1 MPRAGQ
7 MMTEAAKPR
16 KTNSGAALRYHA
28 AFFCRCILKM
38 PLHPEYEAMLR
49 QVAAAN
55 APRLVDLP
63 VAAGREMFRAM
74 QPQAPDVAVGG
85 VVDAD
90 ADGVPVRVYRPS
102 GEPLARKSPFPVVMM
117 FHGGGWVLGDL
128 HTADSQSREVC
139 NGAGVVVV
147 SVDYRLAPEHRC
159 PAAAEDC
166 YQATVWAARHAAEFD
181 GDASR
186 LAVVGDS
193 AGGNLAAVVAQLARE
208 RGGPRI
214 VFQLLVYPVTDGRM
228 ATASFRE
235 NAEGYLLTAESMRW
249 FWNHY
254 APSEAE
260 RLDPRASPLLAADLS
275 NLPPALVLT
284 AQYDPLRDEG
294 EAYADALI
302 AAGTP
307 AEKVCYEGLIHGF
320 FGQTRSIAAARPP
333 MARACAALREALFT
347 DATEAKG
354 ASA

>member
-1 MPRAGQ
+1 MNGARAYNGVF
-7 MMTEAAKPR
+7 A
-16 KTNSGAALRYHA
+16 SDSL
-28 AFFCRCILKM
+28 M
-38 PLHPEYEAMLR
+38 PLHPEYEAML
-49 QVAAAN
+49 QQAAAAN
-55 APRLVDLP
+55 APRLVDIP

-74 QPQAPDVAVGG
+74 QPQAPDLPVGA

-90 ADGVPVRVYRPS
+90 ADGVPVRVYRPV
-102 GEPLARKSPFPVVMM
+102 GNGPFPVVMM

-128 HTADSQSREVC
+128 DTADSQSREVC
-139 NGAGVVVV
+139 SGAGVVVV

-166 YQATVWAARHAAEFD
+166 YKATVWAARHAAEFD
-181 GDASR
+181 GDTSR

-193 AGGNLAAVVAQLARE
+193 AGGNLAAVVAQMARE
-208 RGGPRI
+208 RGGPNI

-228 ATASFRE
+228 DTASFRE

-294 EAYADALI
+294 EAYADALA

-307 AEKVCYEGLIHGF
+307 AEKVRYDGLIHGF
-320 FGQTRSIAAARPP
+320 FGQTRTIAAARPA
-333 MARACAALREALFT
+333 MERACAALRGALFPQGGRGNQ
-347 DATEAKG
+347 EGG
-354 ASA
+354 A